1 MFPHLHITYFAT
13 SLLTSRL
20 QSLLLS
26 LKSEDF
32 DLEKPVFTTRKG
44 NLIDDHNF
52 RNRAWKSILA
62 KVGVEYRKPYNT
74 RHTLISHALDRGMNP
89 VAVAQLTGHDVQTLY
104 ENYAG
109 NVNSR
114 PMLPEIF

>member
-1 MFPHLHITYFAT
+1 M
-13 SLLTSRL
+13 SM
-20 QSLLLS
+20 
-26 LKSEDF
+26 KSEDF
-32 DLEKPVFTTRKG
+32 DLEQPVFKTRKG
-44 NLIDDHNF
+44 NSIDDHNF
-52 RNRAWKSILA
+52 RNRAWKSVLA

-114 PMLPEIF
+114 PMLPEIFE